1 MADGGGFVSFDAF
14 LRQTQPAEQPSA
26 ISCAGERGD
35 EPPAARVEPCPC
47 AGALSEVRRFHAA
60 LADALDLALEGLL
73 RDLACDV
80 LARELS
86 LAPADVAAIA
96 ARALAR
102 YANDSPLRI
111 RVHPE
116 ELFRLDGFEVPVVA
130 DSELRR
136 GDVAIDVRCG
146 TIDAGLGARL
156 QCALERAP

>member
-1 MADGGGFVSFDAF
+1 MADGFVSFDAF
-14 LRQTQPAEQPSA
+14 LRQAQPAVQTLALPN
-26 ISCAGERGD
+26 AGDRVD
-35 EPPAARVEPCPC
+35 EPPPVRVEPCPC

-60 LADALDLALEGLL
+60 LADALDVALEGLL
-73 RDLACDV
+73 RDVACDV

-96 ARALAR
+96 ARAVTR
-102 YANDSPLRI
+102 YASESPLRI

-116 ELFRLDGFEVPVVA
+116 ELFRLNGMEVPVVA

-136 GDVAIDVRCG
+136 GDVALDLQCG

-156 QCALERAP
+156 LCALERAP